1 MTEQQR
7 RVHEKEL
14 ERIEQVAASNGDAIL
29 HTEAA
34 ALAAG
39 VSEGTIRAAFRA
51 GDLEGRDV
59 GGSAGILT
67 TWQSLLKW
75 ARGGEKKEA
84 GNEQA

>member
-1 MTEQQR
+1 MTAAEK
-7 RVHEKEL
+7 RVKQKEL
-14 ERIEQVAASNGDAIL
+14 ERIEATAIANGDAIL

-39 VSEGTIRAAFRA
+39 VSEATIRAAFRS
-51 GDLEGRDV
+51 GELEGRDV

-75 ARGGEKKEA
+75 ARGAKED
-84 GNEQA
+84 GQ